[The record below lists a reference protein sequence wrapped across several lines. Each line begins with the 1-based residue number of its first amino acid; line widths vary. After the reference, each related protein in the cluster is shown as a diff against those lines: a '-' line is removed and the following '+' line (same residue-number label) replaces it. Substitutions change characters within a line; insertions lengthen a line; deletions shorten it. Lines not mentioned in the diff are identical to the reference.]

1 MGYPR
6 NGDPQWRVL
15 GLKHSLRTAD
25 GLIKPDGSGVQSV
38 HYNPGD
44 NRQEFTSSNT
54 LTSFPNQAA
63 PYALHAHSPGLCG
76 GFRLGQGR
84 GIRVC
89 ASLPCDRGTQAP
101 GNSGA
106 DAGRCAR
113 SSAGRW
119 SAVVRLDG
127 RRRAFPQ
134 SRVAAFG
141 TYQGPGAVGV
151 VRPPRKT
158 NHPIAD
164 RRLFAGRRRA
174 PPWCGTRPHD
184 GQPVCGEDY
193 LLETLTRLIQ

>member
-134 SRVAAFG
+134 SRVALSELTKDPARSEL
-141 TYQGPGAVGV
+141 YARQGKRITQSLIDGYLPAGGVLRHGAE
-151 VRPPRKT
+151 
-158 NHPIAD
+158 
-164 RRLFAGRRRA
+164 RA
-174 PPWCGTRPHD
+174 
-184 GQPVCGEDY
+184 
-193 LLETLTRLIQ
+193 LTTDNRSAARTTCLRHSRG